1 MSQGRLE
8 ELQALNEVIA
18 KRANQRF
25 KELEKH
31 NMKNTSAYLNAKYYL
46 KEVSELSSGETFSRK
61 KTTDIDALG
70 EDLKQASRFLRSES
84 STVSGEKQIRNE
96 KIFKSLTKKGG
107 ALQIPS
113 DIKVPED
120 FDGTETEYFQQKFLK
135 FLDENVWKDIKKYI
149 YAQDTDVL
157 QQAGEAIAKGAEI
170 KDLNKAYRDY
180 LKGEIDIF
188 TMWDDWTKV
197 EE

>member
-1 MSQGRLE
+1 
-8 ELQALNEVIA
+8 
-18 KRANQRF
+18 
-25 KELEKH
+25 
-31 NMKNTSAYLNAKYYL
+31 MK
-46 KEVSELSSGETFSRK
+46 RK
-61 KTTDIDALG
+61 KTNDLDALV
-70 EDLKQASRFLRSES
+70 EDLRQASRFLRSES

-120 FDGTETEYFQQKFLK
+120 FDGTETEYFQKKFLK

-197 EE
+197 EK